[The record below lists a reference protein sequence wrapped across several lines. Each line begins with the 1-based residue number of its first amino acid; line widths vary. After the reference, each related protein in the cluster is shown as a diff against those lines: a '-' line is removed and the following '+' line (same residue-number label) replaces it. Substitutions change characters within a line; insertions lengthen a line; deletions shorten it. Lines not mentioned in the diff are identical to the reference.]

1 MIGCLDDWLT
11 KYFRFQTDHIKTS
24 MQINESIIMALAA
37 IRANKLRSILTLL
50 GIAIGVF
57 SIIAVMTSM
66 RVMQNSIESGLT
78 ILGSHT
84 FHVQKFPA
92 LQMGHAD
99 WRKYRQRK
107 DIDYQQARLVSER
120 ASLARAVGITAWS
133 GGRILRS
140 ESAQTNP
147 NVSVS
152 GMNAEGMYT
161 RPWNISEGRFITE
174 QEVEYG
180 RNVTVLGKNVADR
193 LFPHTYPVGRDIRIE
208 GERFTVIGLFEEQGS
223 FLGSE
228 QDNFVVIPITAFFK
242 LYGKERSLGI
252 SVQAMNSET
261 YRESIE
267 QVRGILRLARQVPP
281 ADPDDFEIVSNDSL
295 IQEFNRLTFM
305 IRAGIGFISFIALL
319 AAGVGIMNIMLVSV
333 TERTREIGIRKAV
346 GARKKNI
353 MSQFVLEAIAL
364 CQIGGLAGI
373 ALGLIGGNVLALML
387 SITPVFPYDWAL
399 IGLLICSIVGIVF
412 GVYPAWKAAN
422 LDPIDALRYE

>member
-1 MIGCLDDWLT
+1 
-11 KYFRFQTDHIKTS
+11 
-24 MQINESIIMALAA
+24 MQIKESIVMALGA

-78 ILGSHT
+78 ILGAHT
-84 FHVQKFPA
+84 FNIQKFPA
-92 LQMGHAD
+92 IQVGHTD
-99 WRKYRQRK
+99 WRKYRQRRN
-107 DIDYQQARLVSER
+107 IDYEQARLVTER
-120 ASLARAVGITAWS
+120 ATLARAVGVSAWS
-133 GGRILRS
+133 GGRIIRS
-140 ESAQTNP
+140 EFEQTNP

-152 GMNAEGMYT
+152 GMNPEGIHT
-161 RPWNISEGRFITE
+161 RNWNIAEGRFIVN
-174 QEVEYG
+174 QEVEYA
-180 RNVTVLGKNVADR
+180 RNVVVIGKRVAER
-193 LFPHTYPVGRDIRIE
+193 LFPYTYPIGREVRIE
-208 GERFTVIGLFEEQGS
+208 GERFEVIGIFEERGS

-252 SVQAMNSET
+252 SVQARSAET
-261 YRESIE
+261 YHDAIE
-267 QVRGILRLARQVPP
+267 QVRGILRVARHVSPG
-281 ADPDDFEIVSNDSL
+281 APDDFEIVSNDSL
-295 IQEFNRLTFM
+295 IAEFNRLTFM

-364 CQIGGLAGI
+364 CQIGGIAGI
-373 ALGLIGGNVLALML
+373 ALGVIIGNALAVWL
-387 SITPVFPYDWAL
+387 SIPPIFPYDWAA
-399 IGLLICSIVGIVF
+399 IGLLICSVVGIVF

>member
-1 MIGCLDDWLT
+1 
-11 KYFRFQTDHIKTS
+11 
-24 MQINESIIMALAA
+24 MQIKESIIMAFSA

-50 GIAIGVF
+50 GIAVGVF

-78 ILGSHT
+78 VLGAHT
-84 FHVQKFPA
+84 FQIQKFPA
-92 LQMGHAD
+92 IQMGHTD
-99 WRKYRQRK
+99 WRKYRQRR
-107 DIDYQQARLVSER
+107 DIDYEQARLVTER
-120 ASLARAVGITAWS
+120 ATLARAVGVSAWF
-133 GGRILRS
+133 GGRIIRS
-140 ESAQTNP
+140 ESEQTNP
-147 NVSVS
+147 NVGVT
-152 GMNAEGMYT
+152 GMNPEGIST
-161 RPWNISEGRFITE
+161 RSWNVDEGRFITD
-174 QEVEYG
+174 QEVEYA
-180 RNVTVLGKNVADR
+180 RNVAVLGKRVAEK
-193 LFPHTYPVGRDIRIE
+193 LFPYTYPIGREIRIE
-208 GERFTVIGLFEEQGS
+208 GDRFQVIGILEERGS

-252 SVQAMNSET
+252 SVQAQSVDT
-261 YRESIE
+261 YQEAIE
-267 QVRGILRLARQVPP
+267 QVRGILRIARRVPP
-281 ADPDDFEIVSNDSL
+281 GAPDDFEIVSNDSL
-295 IQEFNRLTFM
+295 IAEFNKLTFL

-364 CQIGGLAGI
+364 CQIGGIAGI
-373 ALGLIGGNVLALML
+373 ALGLIGGNVLAVML
-387 SITPVFPYDWAL
+387 SIPPVFPYDWAA
-399 IGLLICSIVGIVF
+399 IGLLICSVVGIVF